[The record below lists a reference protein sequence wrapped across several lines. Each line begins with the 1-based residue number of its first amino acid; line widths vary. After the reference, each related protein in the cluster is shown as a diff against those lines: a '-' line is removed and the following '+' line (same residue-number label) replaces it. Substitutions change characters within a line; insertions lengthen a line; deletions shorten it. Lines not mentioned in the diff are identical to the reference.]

1 MALVRIKQPRCILAC
16 RERRFVYSGRGGYA
30 KQVCKAGERW
40 EEGREPSRGR
50 GGLHFFFV
58 LGYTKGGVSEVR
70 ECLSVSGRNSA
81 TSLGNKSEK
90 TLGDED
96 FSEYDH

>member
-1 MALVRIKQPRCILAC
+1 MPSK
-16 RERRFVYSGRGGYA
+16 YA
-30 KQVCKAGERW
+30 KQAND
-40 EEGREPSRGR
+40 GRRVENPVGV
-50 GGLHFFFV
+50 GADFIFFFV

-70 ECLSVSGRNSA
+70 ECLSVGGRNSA